1 MPEPI
6 VEMRGVTKTFGAFR
20 ALDDVSLSVSPQT
33 IHAVVGENGAG
44 KTTLMR
50 ILFGALGADS
60 GALRVRGQDRVYRNQ
75 GEAGADRI
83 GMVSQHYGVIPEL
96 TNLQNLMLGA
106 EPGPLL
112 DLGKARVRA
121 DEVAARLGFAFD
133 WSALSSSLST
143 ASAQK
148 LEILK
153 LLWRNSEVLILDE
166 PTSMLSPQDSDALF
180 ASLRQL
186 VDQGA
191 TVIVVTHRL
200 PEVLDHCDHV
210 TVLRGGKTVADQPVA
225 GVTAAELAELIV
237 GHAVNV
243 PPVRDLGQGETVLS
257 VEGLTVH
264 DDTGHAVLS
273 NVSFELRKGEVTGLA
288 GVDGN
293 GQRELFEA
301 LFGVRPVAAGRVTCS
316 GRDITRATTAERI
329 AMGVRI
335 VAEDR
340 HEQAVI
346 EEWSVEDNVVLGHQR
361 GLAAAGALVDR
372 SASHQLAERAV
383 GHFNAKV
390 QSVSQ
395 PMSGL
400 SGGNQQRV
408 VVGRALLGEV
418 TVLLAF
424 QPSRGL
430 DVDATSRVYQ
440 ALKEQKDACA
450 LVVSFD
456 LEEILTFC
464 DRILVAH
471 HGQIVE
477 PPSEHARDRTAIGC
491 LMVGA

>member
-6 VEMRGVTKTFGAFR
+6 VEMRGVTKTFGTFR
-20 ALDDVSLSVSPQT
+20 ALEDVSLAVMPQT

-50 ILFGALGADS
+50 ILFGALRADS
-60 GALRVRGQDRVYRNQ
+60 GTLSVRGAERRYRNQ
-75 GEAGADRI
+75 KEARVNRI
-83 GMVSQHYGVIPEL
+83 GMVSQHYGIIPEL

-106 EPGPLL
+106 EPGPVL
-112 DLGKARVRA
+112 DLKAARIRA
-121 DEVAARLGFAFD
+121 EGLATRLGFTFD
-133 WSALSSSLST
+133 WSAPSSQLST

-153 LLWRNSEVLILDE
+153 LLWRDSEILILDE

-186 VDQGA
+186 VNQGA

-210 TVLRGGKTVADQPVA
+210 TVLRGGRRVDDRPVR
-225 GVTAAELAELIV
+225 GVTSAELAQMIV
-237 GHAVNV
+237 GHAVSL
-243 PPVRDLGQGETVLS
+243 PPLREVGRGTVRLQVHDLTVQDDGGRPVIAGASFRLRQGEI
-257 VEGLTVH
+257 
-264 DDTGHAVLS
+264 
-273 NVSFELRKGEVTGLA
+273 TGLA

-301 LFGVRPVAAGRVTCS
+301 LFGVRAVSGGRVTLD
-316 GRDITRATTAERI
+316 GEDITRDSTAHRLSKGI
-329 AMGVRI
+329 RI

-346 EEWSVEDNVVLGHQR
+346 ESWSVEDNVLLGNQAR
-361 GLAAAGALVDR
+361 FGGSVNRIQSREMAQNAV
-372 SASHQLAERAV
+372 ER
-383 GHFNAKV
+383 FNAKV

-408 VVGRALLGEV
+408 VVGRAMLDGLS
-418 TVLLAF
+418 VLLAF

-430 DVDATSRVYQ
+430 DVDATRAVYQ
-440 ALKEQKDACA
+440 AMRDQPESCA

-456 LEEILTFC
+456 LEELLTYC
-464 DRILVAH
+464 DRVLVAH
-471 HGQIVE
+471 HGQITE
-477 PPSEHARDRTAIGC
+477 PPADQTRDRDAIGR